1 MAPMMELARAEMGQK
16 ALTLPLEGKERE
28 ESRNLQLVQPVLA
41 AEVTAAVGMAAA
53 VAAEVE
59 EAVRIGRGHGHWA
72 RRSPNCSCHAAQST
86 GCTLNRHPMP
96 ASGTKRKVR
105 RRLLAPL
112 SRARH
117 RAAATLSCRSRAAAH
132 AA

>member
-41 AEVTAAVGMAAA
+41 AEATASVGMAAA

-59 EAVRIGRGHGHWA
+59 EAVRTGHGHGHWA
-72 RRSPNCSCHAAQST
+72 RQSPNYSCHAARST
-86 GCTLNRHPMP
+86 GCTLKQHPMP
-96 ASGTKRKVR
+96 ANGTKRTVQ

-112 SRARH
+112 IRARH
-117 RAAATLSCRSRAAAH
+117 RAAAKPSCHSRAAAH

>member
-1 MAPMMELARAEMGQK
+1 MELARAEMGQK

-28 ESRNLQLVQPVLA
+28 ESRNLQLVQPILA
-41 AEVTAAVGMAAA
+41 AEATAAVGMAAA

-59 EAVRIGRGHGHWA
+59 EAVRTGHGHGHWA
-72 RRSPNCSCHAAQST
+72 RQSPNYSCHAARST
-86 GCTLNRHPMP
+86 GCTLKQHPMP
-96 ASGTKRKVR
+96 ANGTKRTVQ

-112 SRARH
+112 IRARH
-117 RAAATLSCRSRAAAH
+117 RAAAKPSCHSRAAAH